1 MRRLR
6 IVADH
11 LEGEIGLY
19 AGAGVERARMNKR
32 PPAVRALDSPEVDRD
47 QALTIAGLAGVSR
60 VPVLGQL
67 TSTHT
72 RSKDDSQVLILMRPH
87 LVTLPPGQMFGH
99 SFRMG
104 SDNRPLTPL

>member
-1 MRRLR
+1 
-6 IVADH
+6 
-11 LEGEIGLY
+11 
-19 AGAGVERARMNKR
+19 
-32 PPAVRALDSPEVDRD
+32 VDRD

-72 RSKDDSQVLILMRPH
+72 KTKDDSEVLILMRPH
-87 LVTLPPGQMFGH
+87 LVTLPLSQTPTH
-99 SFRMG
+99 AFRMG